1 MMSAPIPE
9 RRPDALRILLVAGT
23 VELALLAT
31 LGWWDGATF
40 PWMGLVLFGGAF
52 LAYAYAAGHIL
63 EAEGGHMTIW
73 VFAILMRIALL
84 PLIPELSEDV
94 YRYLWDGEVQLAG
107 INPYR
112 HAPTASELA
121 GIHTAKQA
129 LITNPGLHTIFPPFA
144 QIFFAAIAAI
154 GGAIFQAKLLWLG
167 LDLGTGWLVGRVA
180 MITGRSRRLT
190 QLLYLWSPLLLVEV
204 AWNANLAPLGI
215 FALVL
220 VVLLARVPG
229 SAGVATGLASL
240 TGLVPLAAAPI
251 LTSRLGSKYAI
262 GLFAGTAVIAAPY
275 AMAGREYALS
285 LSTFIQSWSSM
296 RGGYA
301 LFEAAIP
308 GTLGPRYAVG
318 LMLLGVMAW
327 CVHQRYRPERALLW
341 MIGACLI
348 LAPGFEPA
356 YALWILPFAALRA
369 NKTWLLFTGVAF
381 FAYAGV
387 SKFEGVMVNTEPVWA
402 QLLLWTPFLILLTLD
417 AARLWQE
424 RVPPP
429 KPRSNPA

>member
-1 MMSAPIPE
+1 
-9 RRPDALRILLVAGT
+9 
-23 VELALLAT
+23 
-31 LGWWDGATF
+31 
-40 PWMGLVLFGGAF
+40 
-52 LAYAYAAGHIL
+52 
-63 EAEGGHMTIW
+63 
-73 VFAILMRIALL
+73 
-84 PLIPELSEDV
+84 
-94 YRYLWDGEVQLAG
+94 
-107 INPYR
+107 
-112 HAPTASELA
+112 
-121 GIHTAKQA
+121 
-129 LITNPGLHTIFPPFA
+129 
-144 QIFFAAIAAI
+144 
-154 GGAIFQAKLLWLG
+154 
-167 LDLGTGWLVGRVA
+167 

-204 AWNANLAPLGI
+204 AWNANLAPLGL

-251 LTSRLGSKYAI
+251 LTRRLGSKYAI